1 MRSLLIAGLMFMA
14 GGADAGVL
22 DLFSSKAVSYVKDRA
37 QETKLAYTYNFD
49 YTNGM
54 ALYLPVLP
62 ELNSNK
68 WDWLQGELGLGYHLQ
83 EGGQDSPFM
92 NLGFNMIP
100 IADKVLSSMPLLE
113 IRRIPLP
120 ENIWVTIYANLYTG
134 RTPWVIGRD
143 MGATITA
150 EIFSFGK

>member
-1 MRSLLIAGLMFMA
+1 MRSLLIAGLMFVA
-14 GGADAGVL
+14 GTANAGVL
-22 DLFSSKAVSYVKDRA
+22 DLFSSKAVQYVKDRA
-37 QETKLAYTYNFD
+37 QETKLAYTYNFKQ
-49 YTNGM
+49 THGT

-62 ELNSNK
+62 DLDMAS
-68 WDWLQGELGLGYHLQ
+68 WLQGELGLGYHLE
-83 EGGQDSPFM
+83 EGGKDSPFV
-92 NLGFNMIP
+92 NLGFNMVP
-100 IADKVLSSMPLLE
+100 IADKVLSWTPLLR

-134 RTPWVIGRD
+134 RTPWVIGHD